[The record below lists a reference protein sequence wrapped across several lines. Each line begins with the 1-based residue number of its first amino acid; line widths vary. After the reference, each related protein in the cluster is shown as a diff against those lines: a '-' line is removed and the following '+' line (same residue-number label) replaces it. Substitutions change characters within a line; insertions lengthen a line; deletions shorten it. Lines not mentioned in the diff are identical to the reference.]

1 MSDEVVDLRKGE
13 RFIVL
18 EPLAGTF
25 GASEVTIT
33 NIGLTGLQ
41 IVHAQPM
48 RIGTRARLAFSRDDI
63 AVATQA
69 RVVWS
74 HLSQSAN
81 PSGKLLYNSGIR
93 IEATDPQFALALNS
107 LFRGGVIRPDSDS
120 LERKRERM
128 AQREMQRKAMLR
140 MMPKT

>member
-25 GASEVTIT
+25 GASDVTIT

-48 RIGTRARLAFSRDDI
+48 RIGTRARLAFTRGEI
-63 AVATQA
+63 VVTTQA

-93 IEATDPQFALALNS
+93 IESTDPQFALALNS
-107 LFRGGVIRPDSDS
+107 LFRSGAIRQDSDS
-120 LERKRERM
+120 LEKKRERV
-128 AQREMQRKAMLR
+128 AQRELQRRAMLK